1 VGVASL
7 TRSIAAELLL
17 LALDDQSG
25 RPLLDSPRLH
35 AALAGA
41 ALLDLTLDGVLELAS
56 PEYGRG
62 SQLRRTEAPAPD
74 DPLLAQIAEV
84 ADGKKQRTA
93 VGALTGMTF
102 NDRARKL
109 KQQLL
114 DRLAAEGV
122 LTERRSRLIGLFPV
136 TRWPQLDDR
145 AEQAVRD
152 RLRAVLVDEA
162 EPDARTAALVGVL
175 GAVNLVPKLLPD
187 QDRKQLRRRVEQ
199 IAEGDWAGR
208 AVKDSVEAVLSAVLT
223 AAVVSGVVANGG
235 G

>member
-1 VGVASL
+1 VAPL

-17 LALDDQSG
+17 LALDDESG
-25 RPLLDSPRLH
+25 RPLLDGTRLH

-41 ALLDLTLDGVLELAS
+41 ALLDLTLDGVLELAP
-56 PEYGRG
+56 PEQGRG
-62 SQLRRTEAPAPD
+62 SPRLRRTGAAAPD

-84 ADGKKQRTA
+84 ADGKKPRTA

-102 NDRARKL
+102 TDRARKL

-114 DRLAAEGV
+114 ERLAAEGV
-122 LTERRSRLIGLFPV
+122 LTERRSKLIGLFPV
-136 TRWPQLDDR
+136 TRWPQVDDR

-152 RLRAVLVDEA
+152 RLREVLVDGA

-175 GAVNLVPKLLPD
+175 GAVDLVPKLMPD

-199 IAEGDWAGR
+199 IGDGDWAGR

-223 AAVVSGVVANGG
+223 AAVVSGVVAGSG
-235 G
+235 